1 MAFYETNLEFNVV
14 FGTIKP
20 LKSAPDMHVPVRLTT
35 ASAASAASAALAHY
49 SRAPRD
55 GAYEAASMTD
65 AGPPT
70 AISPPSR
77 QQKPTS
83 PPQPVTRD
91 PGEAS
96 TATLH
101 NPAAESRT
109 SSTSSGAT
117 LHAAFETP
125 DPEPSSSSARQ
136 RRQALRPV
144 DCGLPVA
151 QNVSVG
157 SRFHAHVIGRQH
169 REKAAAERF
178 RTNDKWLLDVRA
190 GQDAPR
196 LQRERLRK
204 IKEHFLLSTE
214 SASRFPSAR
223 NPRPASP
230 VRRRPTSPVRL
241 MVASTDNER
250 TMNVLAPDK
259 KQGKAA
265 MAPGA
270 DASVFAY
277 YPSVPHD
284 GAYKAADKG
293 AAARRTNFL
302 SQTTYHICGKISL
315 GGIEEL
321 NQHLPPAVHD
331 HQYCTSR
338 CRDSRPDDEPERLAH
353 DGPLLAH
360 LADQEHFHKAIPVQ
374 VNVKRDAHGEQ
385 MLCLQHML
393 PGVEPTQS
401 ASLLIQLRLSA
412 LTMSRYW
419 GCPSSTQRII
429 ELGVPGY
436 EQVGSIYLKLGSY
449 ACIKR
454 LANLVGREDFE

>member
-1 MAFYETNLEFNVV
+1 
-14 FGTIKP
+14 
-20 LKSAPDMHVPVRLTT
+20 MHVPVRLTT
-35 ASAASAASAALAHY
+35 ASAASAASAALADY
-49 SRAPRD
+49 TRAPRD

-65 AGPPT
+65 AGPPHLSMT
-70 AISPPSR
+70 PPSR
-77 QQKPTS
+77 KQKPPS

-125 DPEPSSSSARQ
+125 DPEPSASFARQ
-136 RRQALRPV
+136 RRQALRPL
-144 DCGLPVA
+144 DCGLPVLLLPVA

-157 SRFHAHVIGRQH
+157 SRFYAHLIGRQH
-169 REKAAAERF
+169 REKAAADQF

-190 GQDAPR
+190 RQDAPR

-204 IKEHFLLSTE
+204 IKAHFLLSTE
-214 SASRFPSAR
+214 SASRVSSAR

-230 VRRRPTSPVRL
+230 VRRRPTSPEDEQELCTVGSR
-241 MVASTDNER
+241 TDQE
-250 TMNVLAPDK
+250 
-259 KQGKAA
+259 QGKAA

-277 YPSVPHD
+277 YPSAPRD

-315 GGIEEL
+315 GGIEGL
-321 NQHLPPAVHD
+321 NQHLPPAVRVLCNND
-331 HQYCTSR
+331 HQHCTSW
-338 CRDSRPDDEPERLAH
+338 CRDSRPDDEPERPLLAH

-374 VNVKRDAHGEQ
+374 VNVKCDAHGEQ
-385 MLCLQHML
+385 ILCLQHVL
-393 PGVEPTQS
+393 PGAEPTQS
-401 ASLLIQLRLSA
+401 ASLRLSA

-454 LANLVGREDFE
+454 LANLVGLEDFE